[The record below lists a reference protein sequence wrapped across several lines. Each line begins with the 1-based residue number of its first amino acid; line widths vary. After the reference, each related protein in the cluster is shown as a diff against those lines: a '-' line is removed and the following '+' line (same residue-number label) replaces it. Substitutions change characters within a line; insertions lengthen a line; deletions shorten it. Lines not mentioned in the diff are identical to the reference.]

1 MQLNNFWRGISS
13 DWRIGRAY
21 IPQEDM
27 ERFDYSESD
36 LAARLIN
43 PKLIDLLEFE
53 FERTEGYYDIG
64 RRSVKLLASGNWAV
78 MSALDIYRGI
88 LTSIRRNHY
97 DVFSRRAGPS
107 YMQKIGLALKSYW
120 FMRKS

>member
-27 ERFDYSESD
+27 ERFGYSESD
-36 LAARLIN
+36 LAARRIN

-53 FERTEGYYDIG
+53 FERTGSYYDIA
-64 RRSVKLLASGNWAV
+64 RQSVKSLANGNWAV
-78 MSALDIYRGI
+78 MSALEIYRGI

-97 DVFSRRAGPS
+97 DVFSRRAGPG
-107 YMQKIGLALKSYW
+107 YVRKIGLAFKSYW
-120 FMRKS
+120 YIRKS